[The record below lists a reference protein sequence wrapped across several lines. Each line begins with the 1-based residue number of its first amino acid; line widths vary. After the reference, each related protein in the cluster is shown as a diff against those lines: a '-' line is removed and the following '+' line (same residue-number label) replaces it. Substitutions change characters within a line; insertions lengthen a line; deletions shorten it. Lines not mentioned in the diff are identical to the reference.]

1 MKKEDLKEKISLSIC
16 TDDTFRMLYSSI
28 LKISLNPRYQE
39 VEDAY
44 SGLTSN
50 PSTPRNMRNI
60 IELARIFFNDYNAYC
75 QKSIPRL
82 SVYCLQ
88 HLAFLVQSESI
99 NEKQII
105 DFGKNKNLIYLY
117 ATREEIETHIKNRT
131 NYEFYLSN
139 NIIQITPTK
148 KSNVCA
154 FVTNKI
160 ADYSLADELLRF
172 FQKTITDLIQG
183 RIETFDDKDIPT
195 LSTISDDN
203 MPLVEG
209 ARVVSKEENQNTSNN
224 SYKRVNKDNN
234 SSTTEDTEYQMCI
247 SPHGL
252 KFMLSSE
259 YYNELMLP
267 ENVNALSAFVT
278 YVETIEIFPALIN
291 FIAIIA
297 LAIFYPKATIL
308 QYIVTILVAECFA
321 RMIRKNTLI
330 YQWNLLM
337 IFTTLFERI
346 ASFYID
352 SIIIIIISSFRFTYY
367 YSIAYVILALLCN
380 FIFIGTY
387 QSRVSLHNK
396 LAIYAINKFGNSYKK
411 RDDRRIRF

>member
-1 MKKEDLKEKISLSIC
+1 MKEEDLNEKISLSIC
-16 TDDTFRMLYSSI
+16 TDDTFRNLYASV
-28 LKISLNPRYQE
+28 LKTSLNPKHQE

-44 SGLTSN
+44 NSLINNHSTS
-50 PSTPRNMRNI
+50 RNMESVI
-60 IELARIFFNDYNAYC
+60 KLARMYFNDYDAYC

-82 SVYCLQ
+82 GVYCLQ
-88 HLAFLVQSESI
+88 HLTFLVKSESI
-99 NEKQII
+99 CEKQMI
-105 DFGKNKNLIYLY
+105 DFSTNKSLHYLY

-131 NYEFYLSN
+131 YYEFYLCN

-234 SSTTEDTEYQMCI
+234 TSPTEDTEYQMCI

-267 ENVNALSAFVT
+267 ENVNALSAFGT

-291 FIAIIA
+291 SFAIIA
-297 LAIFYPKATIL
+297 LAIFYPQATIY

-330 YQWNLLM
+330 YQCNLLM

-352 SIIIIIISSFRFTYY
+352 SIIIIIISSNRFTYY
-367 YSIAYVILALLCN
+367 YSIAYVVLALLCH

-387 QSRVSLHNK
+387 KNRVSLHNR
-396 LAIYAINKFGNSYKK
+396 LAIHAIGKFGNSYNK